1 MAIVKMSK
9 FHLFIL
15 SKDNNELLKALQRQ
29 NLVNFNDL
37 EIKEEDQDFLKK
49 VPIPQELVGLDETIT
64 NSKWAIDL
72 LEKYEVKPSMMESL
86 KEGQKTYTVSELKE
100 EAREFPFRE
109 KFSELKALDDRKKQ
123 SSSRNRKYED

>member
-49 VPIPQELVGLDETIT
+49 VPICLLYTSDAADE
-64 NSKWAIDL
+64 AGM
-72 LEKYEVKPSMMESL
+72 V
-86 KEGQKTYTVSELKE
+86 
-100 EAREFPFRE
+100 
-109 KFSELKALDDRKKQ
+109 
-123 SSSRNRKYED
+123 